1 VLGGRF
7 TDSRAFLLLGLGLI
21 ALAFIAFPTRVEFGD
36 QWAIG
41 GSEHYNVGW
50 LFAPIIGVWGLASI
64 ALGLIQ
70 SSMPKQRVEYYLL
83 LILVVV
89 CTGLAFAGFMAIVY
103 GSGIVMSVGRGEPLF
118 LIYFGLVL
126 VPSLIIVSSIV
137 RFMKMGERANFLVN
151 KKVKAVVFFLLA
163 AVPLTYS
170 LVFLAYTN
178 LL

>member
-1 VLGGRF
+1 MLGGHF
-7 TDSRAFLLLGLGLI
+7 TDSRAFLLLGLVLI
-21 ALAFIAFPTRVEFGD
+21 VLAFIAFPTRVEFAD
-36 QWAIG
+36 QGEIG

-50 LFAPIIGVWGLASI
+50 LFAPIIGVWGLAGV

-70 SSMPKQRVEYYLL
+70 SSMPKQRVEYCLL

-89 CTGLAFAGFMAIVY
+89 CTGLTFASFMAIVY
-103 GSGIVMSVGRGEPLF
+103 GSGIIMSVGRGEPLF

-126 VPSLIIVSSIV
+126 VPSLIIIASTI
-137 RFMKMGERANFLVN
+137 RFMKIGERVILVS
-151 KKVKAVVFFLLA
+151 KKVKAAVFFLLA

-170 LVFLAYTN
+170 LVFLTYTN

>member
-1 VLGGRF
+1 MLGGRF
-7 TDSRAFLLLGLGLI
+7 TDSRAFLLLGLVLI
-21 ALAFIAFPTRVEFGD
+21 VLAFIAFPTRVEFGD
-36 QWAIG
+36 QGAIG

-50 LFAPIIGVWGLASI
+50 LFAPVIGVWGLAGVS
-64 ALGLIQ
+64 LGLIQ
-70 SSMPKQRVEYYLL
+70 SSMPKQHIEYCLL

-89 CTGLAFAGFMAIVY
+89 CTGLAFASFMAIVY

-126 VPSLIIVSSIV
+126 IPSSIIMTSTV
-137 RFMKMGERANFLVN
+137 RFMKMAVRTDFLIN
-151 KKVKAVVFFLLA
+151 KKVKAAVFFLLA

-170 LVFLAYTN
+170 LVFLSYTN